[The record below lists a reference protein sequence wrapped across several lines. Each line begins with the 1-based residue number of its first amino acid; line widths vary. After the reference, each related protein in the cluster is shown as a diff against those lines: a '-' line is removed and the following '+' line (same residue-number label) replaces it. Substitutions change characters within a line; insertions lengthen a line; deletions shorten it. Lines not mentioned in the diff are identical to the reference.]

1 MAISRDFAYGIPK
14 AELHLHLEGTLE
26 PDLKLKLAKKN
37 EIDIGQETVDEV
49 EASYQ
54 FDSLTSFLAVCYPAM
69 NVLQDEDDFYA
80 LGSAYF
86 ARAKENGVVR
96 AECFFDPQAHTS
108 RGVELEA
115 VIRGYY
121 RAVEEARENGLRV
134 TMHCDIDQ
142 VGSID
147 NIRTALTKLGAERLD
162 HGTNIIEDPE
172 LAKLVVEK
180 GIGLTSCPMSNSF
193 VTEEMKGKEIVELL
207 GRGVKVS
214 INSDDP
220 AYFGGYIA
228 DNFLTLAEKENLTK
242 EQVAQLAR
250 NSIEISWA
258 EESERSAMLDSLE
271 EFLAAH

>member
-1 MAISRDFAYGIPK
+1 MRDNPPQKFAE
-14 AELHLHLEGTLE
+14 AF
-26 PDLKLKLAKKN
+26 DL
-37 EIDIGQETVDEV
+37 
-49 EASYQ
+49 
-54 FDSLTSFLAVCYPAM
+54 
-69 NVLQDEDDFYA
+69 
-80 LGSAYF
+80 
-86 ARAKENGVVR
+86 
-96 AECFFDPQAHTS
+96 
-108 RGVELEA
+108 
-115 VIRGYY
+115 
-121 RAVEEARENGLRV
+121 ARENGLRV

-147 NIRTALTKLGAERLD
+147 NIRTALTELGAERLD

-172 LAKLVVEK
+172 LVKLVVEK

-193 VTEEMKGKEIVELL
+193 VTEEMKGEEIVELL

-228 DNFLTLAEKENLTK
+228 DNFLTLAEKERLTK

-258 EESERSAMLDSLE
+258 EDSERSAMLDSLE
-271 EFLAAH
+271 EFVAAN